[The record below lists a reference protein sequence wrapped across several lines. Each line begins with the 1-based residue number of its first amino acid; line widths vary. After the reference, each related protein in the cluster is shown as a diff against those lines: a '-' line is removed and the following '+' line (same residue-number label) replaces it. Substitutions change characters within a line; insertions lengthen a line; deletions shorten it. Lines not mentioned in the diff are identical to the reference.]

1 MWPVRG
7 AIGPYHRP
15 GPIGLNVPVTN
26 SELATRVSDGS
37 AVPPPGVGRLI
48 EAVPGRRLRVVE
60 IGADHESALV
70 QEGLAVGSEIT
81 VERRLALG
89 GPLIVHIGRTR
100 LALARSV
107 AGTIRVVAADEA
119 TEPGRGT

>member
-1 MWPVRG
+1 VARARG
-7 AIGPYHRP
+7 HWSLSPA

-26 SELATRVSDGS
+26 SELATRVSDSS
-37 AVPPPGVGRLI
+37 AVPPPGVGRLV
-48 EAVPGRRLRVVE
+48 EAVPGWRLRVVH
-60 IGADHESALV
+60 IGPDHESALV
-70 QEGLAVGSEIT
+70 QEGLAVGTEIT

-89 GPLIVHIGRTR
+89 GPLIVRTGRTR

-119 TEPGRGT
+119 TEPGRKT